1 MWISLLEI
9 GSPLTSLDKEIG
21 EETGVVMD
29 LVEDH
34 TYGADNAVME
44 NCLKE
49 TTMNLLEALMEKRT

>member
-1 MWISLLEI
+1 MEMDREDVISLLEI

-34 TYGADNAVME
+34 TYSGTDE
-44 NCLKE
+44 RCYGKLP
-49 TTMNLLEALMEKRT
+49 